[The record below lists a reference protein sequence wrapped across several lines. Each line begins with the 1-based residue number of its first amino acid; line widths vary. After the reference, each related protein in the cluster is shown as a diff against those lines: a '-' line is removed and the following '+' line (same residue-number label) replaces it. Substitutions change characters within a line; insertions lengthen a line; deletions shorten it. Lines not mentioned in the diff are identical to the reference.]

1 VLVLAVRGVPLLG
14 INEGMHLVG
23 LDEASLNTPHLGVV
37 EDLELF
43 ASRLQD
49 AQHGVP
55 VQPGKSARGPDA
67 YSLTKHVH
75 DLASLPEVNPQAVQ
89 RLFFGERFAAAHA
102 LVTLDVEVFVSVMAG
117 SFGLTLAA
125 MTCWHLTFRGQDVG
139 FACIRKDTQPSVSG
153 LWLRRRW
160 CSSTGGV
167 FGLWF
172 NGLGKILAGRRGW
185 RYVQII
191 KGNFGC
197 LSLVCAFSA
206 RTSQPAFSFL
216 GDRLRRHRPPRL
228 GIFMET
234 AFHKR
239 IRCAKTQKPDHAPY
253 LP

>member
-1 VLVLAVRGVPLLG
+1 
-14 INEGMHLVG
+14 MHLVG

-125 MTCWHLTFRGQDVG
+125 MTCWHLTFRGQDLG
-139 FACIRKDTQPSVSG
+139 FACIRKDTQPSVYG

-160 CSSTGGV
+160 CSSTIGV

-172 NGLGKILAGRRGW
+172 NGLGENTGGKYLRSAGVGGRLLLLKAVCLAADVMILAK
-185 RYVQII
+185 V
-191 KGNFGC
+191 
-197 LSLVCAFSA
+197 
-206 RTSQPAFSFL
+206 
-216 GDRLRRHRPPRL
+216 
-228 GIFMET
+228 
-234 AFHKR
+234 
-239 IRCAKTQKPDHAPY
+239 
-253 LP
+253 